1 MKRFLPAL
9 AATVALGSASP
20 AFAFDLGLGL
30 FKKKPVGPS
39 AAPAKSDTSTKVK
52 QLVATLQADTDIERR
67 KAAAEALRTHDPRN
81 NPDLIP
87 ALVTVVQ
94 KDPSPE
100 VRALAAE
107 TIGLYKS
114 LYPVAASA
122 LDVAEKTDPDAAVR
136 AAAKNA
142 LWQYHLNGFKPSAPL
157 ASTTGQ
163 SSEPPLATPKPSPIP
178 TVVAVKPPAPVATA
192 TDFRPI
198 TQGMGKP
205 QTFQPTAEP
214 PLAKP
219 KGQISAPIPAAV
231 PDSQPSRVEPPTL
244 SLPTPTIPA
253 VPSGAPV
260 PTITPPPAVK

>member
-39 AAPAKSDTSTKVK
+39 TTPAKSDTSTKVK
-52 QLVATLQADTDIERR
+52 QLVVTLQSDTDIDRR

-87 ALVTVVQ
+87 ALITSVQ
-94 KDPSPE
+94 KDPSPA

-114 LYPVAASA
+114 LYPSAASA
-122 LDVAEKTDPDAAVR
+122 LDSAEKTDPDAGVR
-136 AAAKNA
+136 VAAKNA
-142 LWQYHLNGFKPSAPL
+142 LWQYHLNGFKSPTTVAGS
-157 ASTTGQ
+157 TGQ
-163 SSEPPLATPKPSPIP
+163 SNEPPLATPKPAP
-178 TVVAVKPPAPVATA
+178 TIVAVKPPASVAS
-192 TDFRPI
+192 DFRPI

-219 KGQISAPIPAAV
+219 KRQISAPPAAV
-231 PDSQPSRVEPPTL
+231 VPDTQPSRVEPPTF
-244 SLPTPTIPA
+244 SLPMPTIPV

-260 PTITPPPAVK
+260 PTIVPPPMVK

>member
-30 FKKKPVGPS
+30 FKKKPAGPS
-39 AAPAKSDTSTKVK
+39 ATPAKADTSTKVK
-52 QLVATLQADTDIERR
+52 QLVATLQSDTDIDRR
-67 KAAAEALRTHDPRN
+67 KAAAEELRSHDPRN

-87 ALVTVVQ
+87 ALITAVQ
-94 KDPSPE
+94 KDPSPA
-100 VRALAAE
+100 VRTLAAE

-114 LYPVAASA
+114 LYPAAAAA
-122 LDVAEKTDPDAAVR
+122 LDSAEKNDPDVGVR
-136 AAAKNA
+136 TAAKNA
-142 LWQYHLNGFKPSAPL
+142 LWQYHLNGFKSPAVV

-163 SSEPPLATPKPSPIP
+163 TSEPPLATPRPAPVI
-178 TVVAVKPPAPVATA
+178 VAVKPPAPVATA

-219 KGQISAPIPAAV
+219 KGQISAPPPAVV
-231 PDSQPSRVEPPTL
+231 PDSQPNRVEPPTL
-244 SLPTPTIPA
+244 SLPMPTIPE
-253 VPSGAPV
+253 VPSGSPV
-260 PTITPPPAVK
+260 PTITPPPMVK